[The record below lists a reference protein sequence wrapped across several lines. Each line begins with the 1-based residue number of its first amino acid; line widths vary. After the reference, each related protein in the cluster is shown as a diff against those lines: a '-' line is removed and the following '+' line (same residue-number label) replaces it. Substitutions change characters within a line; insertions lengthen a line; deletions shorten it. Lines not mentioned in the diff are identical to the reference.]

1 VRVNKPTKQQAEDAV
16 KLLLDYIV
24 GDKAREGLKDTPM
37 RVVKSYSELFSG
49 YETEIDQVLNKKFRD
64 ISEYNDV
71 VLLKS
76 VNFTSTC
83 EHHMLP
89 FSGTVDIAYIPNGE
103 VVGISKLARLVDVFA
118 RRLQIQERMTAEIA
132 CALQEHLKPMGVAVR
147 VSASHSCMT
156 HRGTQKDGSV
166 MESMHFTGAYKDKP
180 EKRQEFLEMIRR
192 S

>member
-1 VRVNKPTKQQAEDAV
+1 MNKPTKQQAEEAV
-16 KLLLDYIV
+16 RLLLDYIV

-49 YETEIDQVLNKKFRD
+49 YNAEIDQVLNKRFRD

-103 VVGISKLARLVDVFA
+103 VVGISKLARLVDMFA

-132 CALQEHLKPMGVAVR
+132 CALQEHLNPIGVAVR

-166 MESMHFTGAYKDKP
+166 MESTHFTGEYKENP